1 MGPAVVPSV
10 PTPPISLFL
19 SSSPAARTQLI
30 AAAQRCRGVLRTT
43 LLAVAAANTQQSW
56 GIAFPFRVE
65 LRSRSWT
72 RDIDRD
78 ILGFGGGG
86 YCSHFR
92 PPWRGRIHGP
102 SAFEF

>member
-1 MGPAVVPSV
+1 MG
-10 PTPPISLFL
+10 

-78 ILGFGGGG
+78 ILGFGGGDIARTSG
-86 YCSHFR
+86 RLGVEGSMARR
-92 PPWRGRIHGP
+92 PLNSAASRGGDGV
-102 SAFEF
+102 SFQ